1 MSSNYIGS
9 FPHAKFDNQD
19 IHTGN
24 ILFNHSNSRPMEVVS
39 SGELNA
45 PIVPFHSTF
54 DFRMAFIDFECA
66 VHFQRGIEPLV
77 RPNMV
82 PPSHTAAPEQLNEGE
97 ETYDMF
103 SADVFNLGRTLQIE
117 IRKARDVSI
126 YYLALLLFHLSV
138 DFHLQ
143 KNHRAVTTAC
153 DKIRQYDNL
162 LDLMT
167 KEIPSERLTAAT
179 AYQLL
184 MTII

>member
-1 MSSNYIGS
+1 MSSINIRS
-9 FPHAKFDNQD
+9 FPRTKFANQD

-24 ILFNHSNSRPMEVVS
+24 ILFNHSNSRPMGMGS
-39 SGELNA
+39 SGEFDT

-66 VHFQRGIEPLV
+66 VHFQRGIEPLI

-82 PPSHTAAPEQLNEGE
+82 PPSHTAAPEQLQEGE

-117 IRKARDVSI
+117 IEKARVVSI
-126 YYLALLLFHLSV
+126 YYLAPLFFTVNV
-138 DFHLQ
+138 DFYLQ

-153 DKIRQYDNL
+153 QKIRQYDSL

-167 KEIPSERLTAAT
+167 KEIPSERPTAAT

-184 MTII
+184 MAII